1 MIFFLVKDLDL
12 ILHTWI
18 QHGPWWTCRAWKSP
32 FLGFLLSFSFFF
44 SSFPKHDHMRLIINL
59 WQFLNELLIS
69 VQRKVQLQEH
79 QKISC
84 QGSLLSRPYILLQSH
99 STAFFLEKSWCQT
112 GICSMWDFFFLCLH
126 QPFVSSL
133 QLQNLI
139 LGLLTFQ
146 SKHSTA
152 EFHGA
157 ARAIGGCA
165 VYVR

>member
-18 QHGPWWTCRAWKSP
+18 QHGPWWTCRAWKST

-44 SSFPKHDHMRLIINL
+44 SAFPKHDHMRLIINL
-59 WQFLNELLIS
+59 WQYLNELLIS

-112 GICSMWDFFFLCLH
+112 GICSMWDFFFLCVYINLLYLH
-126 QPFVSSL
+126 CNCRISFLVYLHFRVSI
-133 QLQNLI
+133 QQQN
-139 LGLLTFQ
+139 
-146 SKHSTA
+146 STVQQ
-152 EFHGA
+152 ELSVD
-157 ARAIGGCA
+157 AR
-165 VYVR
+165 YM